1 MLSISVRRAVAPL
14 CVLALALAGCGG
26 DDDDDAA
33 APAAD
38 DTTTTAE
45 AAADEPA
52 GDTTTTAG
60 DTGSEGSDDAACG
73 PLAETESVTV
83 SASSANLAFATV
95 YLAQEL
101 GYFEEQNL
109 DVTIENLSSSD
120 ALAPLGQGRLD
131 MTLST
136 INAGVY
142 NAIESGIDI
151 RWTAPLYEANPE
163 AAEGLYVQAELF
175 PEDQD
180 TFDVSVL
187 AGKVVSTPA
196 GLGGTSTFIL
206 AEQLLDAGLTLDD
219 LTYRQMGTTDIL
231 AALEQGGL
239 DMGWLSTPFWG
250 QVADNPD
257 LRYVQGFPDAQNGT
271 AMLMGPSM
279 SGRPEV
285 AEAFYRA
292 LLGVSEDH
300 LSGDYLGDPEVVAAL
315 SSALDTPEEDLIV
328 DAPNVFDAG
337 MRMDGAADFNERMQ
351 QTFIDIGGL
360 LDYDEPLAAD
370 AVIDESFLDA
380 ARACTA

>member
-1 MLSISVRRAVAPL
+1 
-14 CVLALALAGCGG
+14 
-26 DDDDDAA
+26 
-33 APAAD
+33 
-38 DTTTTAE
+38 
-45 AAADEPA
+45 
-52 GDTTTTAG
+52 
-60 DTGSEGSDDAACG
+60 
-73 PLAETESVTV
+73 
-83 SASSANLAFATV
+83 
-95 YLAQEL
+95 
-101 GYFEEQNL
+101 
-109 DVTIENLSSSD
+109 
-120 ALAPLGQGRLD
+120 

-151 RWTAPLYEANPE
+151 RWAAPLYEANPD

-175 PEDQD
+175 PTDQD
-180 TFDVSVL
+180 TFDVTAL
-187 AGKVVSTPA
+187 EGKVVSTPA

-206 AEQLLDAGLTLDD
+206 AEQLLEAGLTLDD

-250 QVADNPD
+250 QVADNPG

-279 SGRPEV
+279 SERPEV
-285 AEAFYRA
+285 AEAFFRA

-300 LSGDYLGDPEVVAAL
+300 LAGDYLGDPEVVAAL

-360 LDYDEPLAAD
+360 LDYDEPLPDD

-380 ARACTA
+380 ARACG